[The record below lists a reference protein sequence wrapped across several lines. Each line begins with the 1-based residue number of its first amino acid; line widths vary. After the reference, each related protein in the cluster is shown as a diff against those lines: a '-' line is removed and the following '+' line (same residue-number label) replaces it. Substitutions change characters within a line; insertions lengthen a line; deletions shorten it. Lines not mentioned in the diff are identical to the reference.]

1 MSAARIIATGLS
13 LVGRRSMLSTLPL
26 VSHTVALVIR
36 CFNEEAHIGRLLT
49 GVVRQTHV
57 PEEIIVVDSGSTDA
71 TLAIASAFPV
81 EIVTI
86 CPGGLLLR
94 TRAERWPRLS

>member
-1 MSAARIIATGLS
+1 
-13 LVGRRSMLSTLPL
+13 MLSTLPL

-86 CPGGLLLR
+86 APEDFSFGRELNVGLASAS
-94 TRAERWPRLS
+94 TDVAA